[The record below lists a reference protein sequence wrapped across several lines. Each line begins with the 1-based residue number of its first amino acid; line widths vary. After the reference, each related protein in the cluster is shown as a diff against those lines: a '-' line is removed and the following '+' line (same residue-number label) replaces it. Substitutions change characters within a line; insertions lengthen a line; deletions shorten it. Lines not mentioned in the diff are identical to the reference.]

1 MYNLK
6 RIKKYFSYKY
16 LIILFYLKNILYAKK
31 WVYQEKCGTLS
42 FIKSIT
48 PVVKVPLFLTHEKK
62 TLGNLSYLKKRL
74 KNGNER
80 KNIVFIERGIT
91 DNDNKIKH
99 TNSKI
104 YNNSSVKEIQ
114 YLSNFQK
121 NFIYLLE
128 RNNNVLVHAK
138 TSSGKTT
145 ICLLYF
151 ILKFYFNCE
160 FIFEEDLDREK
171 YINWKE
177 LPSNYKT
184 LFNLNKHRKV
194 IYGNK
199 LKYTPFSEKY
209 AEIYDIKDDKN
220 LLLEEKAKCILNK
233 GERILIL
240 CPSKELC
247 VQISQNILSLIGKR
261 NEQVIKLFIDKHL
274 GEGTETAPTA
284 VEVENGAVMKEQS
297 KRGEGLQGEVST
309 GEMSS
314 GEEIPISRMLDSNF
328 LREKKTKISNEGE
341 KKKKNLGKN
350 TSLSRND
357 KSYMNN
363 IKQVKE
369 DKTNNQIENM
379 EGVLFLVGTPQCF
392 KNYVLNLE
400 KEKLKQFLQCIKY
413 IFFDEIDKLF
423 PSTKKRKLVKKKCYM
438 KKKTA
443 YFILQTIMYMNK
455 KNLIFVG
462 CSSTLNRELHRRIFK
477 LIFLN
482 RNNAK
487 KKIYLLRE
495 RSNLSGWAGAG
506 CADDSLAKV
515 QLHDPDAEGEMAEP
529 DQRGRKSHVSV
540 REGENDTFSFDE
552 KTPFNTSGEE
562 SSNALFELNNE
573 DSLQKYVIKVRLPEN
588 IYHFYH
594 IVNDQLYSSKIKAAY
609 EIVERFKTQ
618 KILVLIKNGYSL
630 LQMKKYLSEKNV
642 FSQLLHEQLQISL
655 RGNDKQ
661 LGKMCENYER
671 LKNLKEISTNEKG
684 EGQEK
689 EDSIEGSREDSGEGG
704 GKNVHINKFP
714 VIISSFDNIRGFHI
728 NDLDIVILCN
738 KPKNVNE
745 YIHLC
750 GRVGRRGKDG
760 FSVMLEDEKN
770 IHAIKNWLTNIKVN
784 FNKLHWKKNF
794 ENVETNMDEK
804 KKEEKKNNLDYIT
817 SCILHEFTG
826 DT

>member
-1 MYNLK
+1 MRTYA
-6 RIKKYFSYKY
+6 
-16 LIILFYLKNILYAKK
+16 LIS
-31 WVYQEKCGTLS
+31 TT
-42 FIKSIT
+42 T
-48 PVVKVPLFLTHEKK
+48 PVVKLPLFLTHEKR
-62 TLGNLSYLKKRL
+62 TLDNLSYLKKRL

-171 YINWKE
+171 YMNWKE
-177 LPSNYKT
+177 LPSNYKNS
-184 LFNLNKHRKV
+184 FNLNKHRKV

-209 AEIYDIKDDKN
+209 EEIYDIKDKKN
-220 LLLEEKAKCILNK
+220 LLFEEKAKCILNQ

-274 GEGTETAPTA
+274 GEGTETAPTS
-284 VEVENGAVMKEQS
+284 VEVENGAVMKGQS
-297 KRGEGLQGEVST
+297 KKGEKLQGVMSK
-309 GEMSS
+309 GEMSCA
-314 GEEIPISRMLDSNF
+314 EEMPISRMLDSNF
-328 LREKKTKISNEGE
+328 LRKKKTKISNEGGK
-341 KKKKNLGKN
+341 KKKKNLGEN
-350 TSLSRND
+350 TPLSRND
-357 KSYMNN
+357 ESYMNN
-363 IKQVKE
+363 NEQVKE

-379 EGVLFLVGTPQCF
+379 EGILFLVGTPQCF

-400 KEKLKQFLQCIKY
+400 KEKLKQFLQSIKY

-423 PSTKKRKLVKKKCYM
+423 PSTKKRKLVKNKCYM

-482 RNNAK
+482 KNNAK

-495 RSNLSGWAGAG
+495 RSNLSGWAGAVG
-506 CADDSLAKV
+506 AVGAAGAVGANNSLAKV
-515 QLHDPDAEGEMAEP
+515 QLRDPDAEGDMAEL
-529 DQRGRKSHVSV
+529 DQRDRKSHASV
-540 REGENDTFSFDE
+540 REEENDTLRFDE
-552 KTPFNTSGEE
+552 KMPFNTSGEE
-562 SSNALFELNNE
+562 SSNVLVELNNE
-573 DSLQKYVIKVRLPEN
+573 DTLQKYVIKVKLPEN

-594 IVNDQLYSSKIKAAY
+594 IQNDQLYSSKIKATY
-609 EIVERFKTQ
+609 EIIERFKTQ

-630 LQMKKYLSEKNV
+630 LQMKKYLSEKKIY
-642 FSQLLHEQLQISL
+642 SQLLHEQLQISL
-655 RGNDKQ
+655 RGNDRQ
-661 LGKMCENYER
+661 LRKMCENYEQ

-684 EGQEK
+684 EGQDK
-689 EDSIEGSREDSGEGG
+689 EATIEGSGEGG
-704 GKNVHINKFP
+704 GEGGREGDGKNVHINKFP

-750 GRVGRRGKDG
+750 GRVGRRGKEG
-760 FSVMLEDEKN
+760 FSIMLEDEKN

-794 ENVETNMDEK
+794 ENVVTNMDEK
-804 KKEEKKNNLDYIT
+804 KMEEKKNNLDYIT
-817 SCILHEFTG
+817 SCILDELAG
-826 DT
+826 NM